1 MRVSVPTLVAAAG
14 VPLTTIGLA
23 TAFRGP
29 ERAHWRRLALAHGSL
44 GLAALLSDRS
54 LRRCALS
61 RRDAAVALP
70 VGLGLFAV
78 SSFMDV
84 RARRAVPRLDEDAKA
99 LDAVAATAGP
109 ARMCAY
115 LVLVIAPGE
124 ELFWR
129 GLLQGRLAQ
138 RHGAVGA
145 AVLTNVLYGAAH
157 VATGNSAVTAVAVCM
172 GGSLSLL
179 RANGASVERLVL
191 AHAACVIPILLGER
205 LRSAGPLGKGAAEMA
220 TRGTGRRVSR
230 WGRLVQ
236 LANNVAHVTLYER
249 SRGRL
254 GTRMLGQQV
263 GILTTAKQQD
273 GQPYSVPLF
282 TYRDGD
288 DVIVVASYRGSAEHP
303 AWFSNLMTNPDAVIR
318 IGDRSWP
325 VSATVLTGEERGEW
339 WERIVSNF
347 KGYAE
352 YQRRTSR
359 EIPVVRLTSHPA

>member
-1 MRVSVPTLVAAAG
+1 MGISAPTLVAGAG
-14 VPLTTIGLA
+14 VPLSAAGLA
-23 TAFRGP
+23 AAFRGP
-29 ERAHWRRLALAHGSL
+29 EHAHWRSLALAHGSL

-78 SSFMDV
+78 GSFMDV

-109 ARMCAY
+109 ARMCAC
-115 LVLVIAPGE
+115 LVLAIAPGE

-129 GLLQGRLAQ
+129 GLLQGRLAR

-145 AVLTNVLYGAAH
+145 AVLTSVLYGAAH
-157 VATGNSAVTAVAVCM
+157 VATGNSAVTAAAVCT
-172 GGSLSLL
+172 GASLSLL
-179 RANGASVERLVL
+179 RANGASVERLAL
-191 AHAACVIPILLGER
+191 AHAAWVVPTLLRER
-205 LRSAGPLGKGAAEMA
+205 LRGAPEPGKGATGM
-220 TRGTGRRVSR
+220 TTQGTGRRVSR
-230 WGRLVQ
+230 WSRLVQ
-236 LANNVAHVTLYER
+236 LANNAAHTKLYER
-249 SRGRL
+249 SHGRL

-263 GILTTAKQQD
+263 GILTTTRRRN
-273 GQPYSVPLF
+273 GQPHSVPLF

-303 AWFSNLMTNPDAVIR
+303 AWFRNLATNPDAVIR

-325 VSATVLTGEERGEW
+325 VRATVLTGAERGAW
-339 WERIVSNF
+339 WERVVADF
-347 KGYAE
+347 KGYAD

-359 EIPVVRLTSHPA
+359 EIPVVRLTSRPA